1 MVIDSKTAI
10 KNFQDNQKLF
20 FGSLA
25 KIEVNVL
32 NSSMELLSTSFDSN
46 DWNQV
51 KTILRKLYA
60 SVAYVG
66 AGRVFYTCDRM
77 IGAINS

>member
-1 MVIDSKTAI
+1 MLDSKTAI
-10 KNFQDNQKLF
+10 KNFQGNEKLF

-32 NSSMELLSTSFDSN
+32 NTNMELLSTSFDLS

-51 KTILRKLYA
+51 KNVLGKIYT

-66 AGRVFYTCDRM
+66 AGRVYYT
-77 IGAINS
+77 SY